1 MVAKMLKYKVVTFFI
16 FFVFLYS
23 CSKDQEKVVL
33 VKEKNQKQEMISN
46 YEEGMNLIEIG
57 DYFSASKKF
66 LEAEILLPQSQWAS
80 KSVLMASYSYY
91 MQSYYSLAIENLK
104 RYLDTY
110 PNDKNKA
117 YAHYLLAMCY
127 YETIEG
133 EKKDLAPLILS
144 KNELNFIIENYPETD
159 YAYDA
164 RFKIDLINDILAA
177 KEVYIGRHYIKKKKW
192 IPALNRFKNVLQD
205 YETTVYVEEA
215 IHRLVE
221 IYYILGMEN
230 ESLKYASLLGYNYN
244 SSEWYKQSYKILN
257 KKSFSLNFF
266 IKIHALGLLSLS
278 SMSKNTVYLV

>member
-1 MVAKMLKYKVVTFFI
+1 MSKIRIVLI
-16 FFVFLYS
+16 FLALIFLYS
-23 CSKDQEKVVL
+23 CNKEVEKINL
-33 VKEKNQKQEMISN
+33 IKETSQNEEMISA
-46 YEEGMNLIEIG
+46 YKKGMSLLDNG
-57 DYFSASKKF
+57 DYFAASKKF
-66 LEAEILLPQSQWAS
+66 LEVEILLPQSQWAP

-91 MQSYYSLAIENLK
+91 LQNYYSLAIKNLK
-104 RYLDTY
+104 RYFKTY
-110 PNDKNKA
+110 PKDKNVA

-144 KNELNFIIENYPETD
+144 KKELIFIMENYPGTD

-192 IPALNRFKNVLQD
+192 IPALNRFKNVLKD
-205 YETTVYVEEA
+205 YETTDHVEEA

-221 IYYILGMEN
+221 IYYILGMEE

-244 SSEWYKQSYKILN
+244 SGEWYKETYKIFNKEYKVSIPKN
-257 KKSFSLNFF
+257 KKKKS
-266 IKIHALGLLSLS
+266 KILSR
-278 SMSKNTVYLV
+278 MKNLF

>member
-1 MVAKMLKYKVVTFFI
+1 MLKYKITIFFI
-16 FFVFLYS
+16 FFIFLYS
-23 CSKDQEKVVL
+23 CSKNQEKVIL

-46 YEEGMNLIEIG
+46 YEEGMNAIEIG
-57 DYFSASKKF
+57 DYFLASKKF
-66 LEAEILLPQSQWAS
+66 LEAEILFPQSQWAS

-91 MQSYYSLAIENLK
+91 LQDYYSLAIENLK
-104 RYLDTY
+104 RYFKLY

-144 KNELNFIIENYPETD
+144 KNELNFIIENYPESD

-177 KEVYIGRHYIKKKKW
+177 KEVYLGRHYIKKKKW
-192 IPALNRFKNVLQD
+192 IPALNRFKNVLEEN
-205 YETTVYVEEA
+205 ETTIHVEEA
-215 IHRLVE
+215 LHRLVE
-221 IYYILGMEN
+221 IYHFLGMED

-244 SSEWYKQSYKILN
+244 SSEWYEETYKIFN
-257 KKSFSLNFF
+257 KKYEKPIPKNKKENSKILTRIKSLF
-266 IKIHALGLLSLS
+266 
-278 SMSKNTVYLV
+278 